1 MSRVFGIRVPVL
13 KHVLNLRTLSLVWR
27 LTRKKSDFQKYHH
40 VNYALLNC
48 VCLHASQCKGY
59 LFFKERFLTARI
71 IHIQD
76 ETITS
81 QSNFL
86 S

>member
-13 KHVLNLRTLSLVWR
+13 KHVLNLRTLSLDWR

-48 VCLHASQCKGY
+48 VACMLVNAKVTYSLRKGFSLRGLY
-59 LFFKERFLTARI
+59 IYKMKL
-71 IHIQD
+71 
-76 ETITS
+76 
-81 QSNFL
+81 
-86 S
+86 